1 MSWKNGAGVT
11 QEVLSE
17 PADAGVGDFGWRLS
31 LAELTRS
38 GPFSTFPGVDRT
50 IVLLEGTSVTVTIG
64 GVAQALRR
72 WEPLQFSGDCPASAR
87 VAEGPTRDLNVMTRR
102 SRFTARTQVN
112 RVEGHTPL
120 RIHRR
125 EVVVLVVL
133 AGPLTVRGT
142 NDDENELAYLDSCR
156 VSGEGSVDVR
166 GTGTLA
172 LVRLQDTDV
181 SASPTGNPLD

>member
-1 MSWKNGAGVT
+1 
-11 QEVLSE
+11 
-17 PADAGVGDFGWRLS
+17 
-31 LAELTRS
+31 
-38 GPFSTFPGVDRT
+38 
-50 IVLLEGTSVTVTIG
+50 
-64 GVAQALRR
+64 
-72 WEPLQFSGDCPASAR
+72 
-87 VAEGPTRDLNVMTRR
+87 MTRR

-156 VSGEGSVDVR
+156 VSGEGIVDVR